1 MQCTSFILFLQLS
14 FLFTDNVLSPLR
26 DTTLITKTDSDS
38 VEVKPSP
45 TVEVTPAMEV
55 TDKENIEPSISG
67 TKDQISAQQQTNSN
81 PVIIHE
87 PQEKESLPTQSSTH
101 NTDARSPC
109 VAQGEASQEQHLTPK
124 MDVDVCENLLSP
136 LSAQRPVPGSDGTV
150 TEGDSKVTKSNN
162 SRDNNL
168 EAQHFT
174 LSPTTPVRRLSP
186 PKKRHLIRPVQA
198 ADLDTDTPP
207 GHTEAPAAA
216 TAAAGEWLLEMF
228 IVSHLGVDIGE
239 WTSPF

>member
-55 TDKENIEPSISG
+55 TDKENIEPSVSG

-81 PVIIHE
+81 PVIILE
-87 PQEKESLPTQSSTH
+87 PQEKESLPTQSFAH
-101 NTDARSPC
+101 NADARSPC
-109 VAQGEASQEQHLTPK
+109 VAQGEASQEQQHLTPK

-150 TEGDSKVTKSNN
+150 TGGDSKVTKSNN
-162 SRDNNL
+162 L
-168 EAQHFT
+168 EAQRFT
-174 LSPTTPVRRLSP
+174 LSPSTPVRRLSP
-186 PKKRHLIRPVQA
+186 PKKRQLLRPVQA
-198 ADLDTDTPP
+198 ADLDPDTPP

-228 IVSHLGVDIGE
+228 IVSHLGVDVGE
-239 WTSPF
+239 WTSPL